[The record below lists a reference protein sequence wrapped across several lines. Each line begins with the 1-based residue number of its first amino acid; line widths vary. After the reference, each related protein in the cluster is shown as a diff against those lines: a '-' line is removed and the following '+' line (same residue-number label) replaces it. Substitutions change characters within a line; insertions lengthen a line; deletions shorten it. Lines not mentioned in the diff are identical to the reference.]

1 MREVMIVQDVGKA
14 YVEYAS
20 ELQRFAKWFGVSSA
34 PKAEHWVLRH
44 VGFKLFAGESVGIVG
59 QNGAG
64 KSTLLKII
72 AGTTRSTEGS
82 VASTGRISALLE
94 LGLGFNHEL
103 SGRENSRHAA
113 GLMGLGAYEIE
124 RLLPQIEEFA
134 EIGEYFDQPMRT
146 YSSGMQLRVAFS
158 VATAVRP
165 DVLIVDEALAVGDA
179 YFVHKSF
186 QRIREFRKAGTTL
199 LIVSHD
205 ASAIQALCDRAILL
219 EEGRVILDGQPQE
232 VMDYY
237 NALISEK
244 ENHTVRTQRQESRVA
259 TVSGS
264 GQATFETLELLG
276 GDGLPVEYVSVG
288 EAIALRARVRVHTSV
303 PRLVFGYM
311 IRDRLGQA
319 IFGTNTHYT
328 EQALEGSV
336 EGETIEFNAR
346 FRADLGPGTYSVS
359 VALSSNET
367 HLVDNYQWKD
377 LALIFTVANTEHPM
391 FVGVAHMPPV
401 IEIRRASDGAP
412 MQVMIHRGSDEGQG
426 SLGVNADEN

>member
-1 MREVMIVQDVGKA
+1 MTVQDLGKA

-20 ELQRFAKWFGVSSA
+20 ELQRFAKWFGVNST

-72 AGTTRSTEGS
+72 AGTTRCTEGS
-82 VASTGRISALLE
+82 VARTGRISALLE

-113 GLMGLGAYEIE
+113 GLMGLGAQEIE
-124 RLLPQIEEFA
+124 QLLPQIEEFA
-134 EIGEYFDQPMRT
+134 EIGEYFDLPMRT

-186 QRIREFRKAGTTL
+186 QRIRDFRNAGTTL

-237 NALISEK
+237 NALVSEK
-244 ENHTVRTQRQESRVA
+244 ENYTVRTQRQESRVA

-276 GDGLPVEYVSVG
+276 YDGQPVEYVSVG
-288 EAIALRARVRVHTSV
+288 EAVSLRARVRVNSSV
-303 PRLVFGYM
+303 SRLVFGYM

-328 EQALEGSV
+328 EQALENPVDGDA
-336 EGETIEFNAR
+336 IEFYAR
-346 FRADLGPGTYSVS
+346 FSAALGPGTYSIS

-391 FVGVAHMPPV
+391 FVGVAHMPPI
-401 IEIRRASDGAP
+401 IEIRRLGGGDPTRKAGLREPEES
-412 MQVMIHRGSDEGQG
+412 EGR
-426 SLGVNADEN
+426 LGVNADEN